1 MAIVVLTPEL
11 VRNIYQRIENEE
23 TQQSIAN
30 RYNISR
36 GHVSKVKLGMCDNP
50 PKHARW
56 AHLYIDYLERKKS
69 NRRLFLG
76 EMVQ

>member
-11 VRNIYQRIENEE
+11 VRNIYDRIENGE

-36 GHVSKVKLGMCDNP
+36 GHVSKVKLGMVENP

-56 AHLYIDYLERKKS
+56 PHLYPEYLKRKKS
-69 NRRLFLG
+69 NRD
-76 EMVQ
+76 